1 MIKEKGG
8 ISMDNN
14 QILQQLADSNRKQ
27 VRFARIQCIFAIL
40 SALFCL
46 LILLGVFQVLPQ
58 IQELAVQISSLSA
71 QAETVLTNLE
81 VVTEELAQ
89 ADIAGMVTNVDSL
102 VSSSQSGVEQAL
114 VKIEAIDIEALNK
127 AIADLSAVISP
138 LANLINR
145 FR

>member
-1 MIKEKGG
+1 
-8 ISMDNN
+8 MDNN

-89 ADIAGMVTNVDSL
+89 ADIAGMATNVDSL

>member
-1 MIKEKGG
+1 
-8 ISMDNN
+8 MDNN

>member
-8 ISMDNN
+8 ISMDSN

-114 VKIEAIDIEALNK
+114 VKIEAIDIDALNK

>member
-1 MIKEKGG
+1 
-8 ISMDNN
+8 MDNN

-89 ADIAGMVTNVDSL
+89 ADIAGMVTNVNSL

-114 VKIEAIDIEALNK
+114 VKIEAIDIDALNK

>member
-1 MIKEKGG
+1 
-8 ISMDNN
+8 MDNN

-114 VKIEAIDIEALNK
+114 VKIEAIDIDALNK

>member
-1 MIKEKGG
+1 
-8 ISMDNN
+8 MDNN

-89 ADIAGMVTNVDSL
+89 ADIAGMVTNVNSL

-114 VKIEAIDIEALNK
+114 VKIEAIDIDALNK

-145 FR
+145 FK

>member
-27 VRFARIQCIFAIL
+27 ERFARIQCIFAIL
-40 SALFCL
+40 STLFCL

-58 IQELAVQISSLSA
+58 IQELAVQISNLSA

-114 VKIEAIDIEALNK
+114 VKIEAIDIDALNK

>member
-1 MIKEKGG
+1 
-8 ISMDNN
+8 MDNN

-58 IQELAVQISSLSA
+58 IQELAVQISNLSA

-114 VKIEAIDIEALNK
+114 VKIEAIDIDALNK

>member
-46 LILLGVFQVLPQ
+46 LILLGVFQILPQ

-114 VKIEAIDIEALNK
+114 VKIEAIDIDALNK

>member
-1 MIKEKGG
+1 
-8 ISMDNN
+8 MDNN

-46 LILLGVFQVLPQ
+46 LILLGVFQILPQ

-114 VKIEAIDIEALNK
+114 VKIEAIDIDALNK